1 MTDRI
6 RSLLRRV
13 ASATESLDPND
24 QKLRERLPSTGSI
37 PSLEREIASEIAYSL
52 GKAGDKL
59 ELAILNARAT
69 LAALEALPAGA
80 AERQRLAARYED
92 ERALAE
98 KHLRHLLIQREALGF
113 RRHAEVHRT
122 YVIPPLLPRLP
133 RSASQE

>member
-1 MTDRI
+1 MTDHI

-13 ASATESLDPND
+13 ACATESLDPND
-24 QKLRERLPSTGSI
+24 QKLRARLPSTGSV

-52 GKAGDKL
+52 GKAGEKI

-69 LAALEALPAGA
+69 LATLEALPAGA
-80 AERQRLAARYED
+80 AERQRLTVRYDD

-98 KHLRHLLIQREALGF
+98 KHLRYLLIQREALGF

-122 YVIPPLLPRLP
+122 YVIPPRFFGSEPT
-133 RSASQE
+133 E

>member
-13 ASATESLDPND
+13 ASATGSLDPND
-24 QKLRERLPSTGSI
+24 QQLRDRLPSTGSI
-37 PSLEREIASEIAYSL
+37 PSMEREIASEIAYSL
-52 GKAGDKL
+52 GKVGGKL
-59 ELAILNARAT
+59 ELAILSARAT

-80 AERQRLAARYED
+80 TERQGLMARYED

-113 RRHAEVHRT
+113 RR
-122 YVIPPLLPRLP
+122 
-133 RSASQE
+133 

>member
-13 ASATESLDPND
+13 ASATESVDPND

-37 PSLEREIASEIAYSL
+37 PALEREIASEIAYSL

-59 ELAILNARAT
+59 ELSILNARAT
-69 LAALEALPAGA
+69 LAALEALPTGA
-80 AERQRLAARYED
+80 AERQRLVARYED

-98 KHLRHLLIQREALGF
+98 KHLRYLLIQREALGF
-113 RRHAEVHRT
+113 RAHADVHRT
-122 YVIPPLLPRLP
+122 YVIPPRF
-133 RSASQE
+133 RGE